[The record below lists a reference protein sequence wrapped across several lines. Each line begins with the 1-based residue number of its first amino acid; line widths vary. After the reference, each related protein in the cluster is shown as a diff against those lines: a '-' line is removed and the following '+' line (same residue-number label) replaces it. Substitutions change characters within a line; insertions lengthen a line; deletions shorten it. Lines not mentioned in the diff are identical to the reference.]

1 MSDSSERAVRNAKT
15 PVKFSTYNE
24 GDCDNEP
31 HAAVLPPHGIANT
44 LCLVGQATVLNVE
57 LALQG
62 ERRVVS
68 SACIRVPSF

>member
-44 LCLVGQATVLNVE
+44 LCLVAQAPT
-57 LALQG
+57 
-62 ERRVVS
+62 RRMS
-68 SACIRVPSF
+68 WRCRVKGGL